1 MANLQC
7 NAVSSCRVGH
17 HLLPIMCASRR
28 RGLICFT
35 SSTAFF
41 PDPQDSVG
49 ALLGA
54 FRRTGKSSQLLR
66 SYSYSTSKRANTGV
80 RDADHSGPQNVTG
93 TTAEHISFFLI
104 PDYGVVAARWKRPRP
119 TRVFQSGSP
128 STFQGAHG
136 GCSADPKLDLIR
148 ARLQRRQGSIPWSR

>member
-17 HLLPIMCASRR
+17 HLLPIMCAPPGAAASSASPPPPPSSPTRR
-28 RGLICFT
+28 IT
-35 SSTAFF
+35 W
-41 PDPQDSVG
+41 
-49 ALLGA
+49 ALFSAL
-54 FRRTGKSSQLLR
+54 FCRTGKSSQLLR

-80 RDADHSGPQNVTG
+80 RDADHSGPQNVT
-93 TTAEHISFFLI
+93 TAEHISFFLI
-104 PDYGVVAARWKRPRP
+104 PYYGVVAARWKRPRP